1 MPGGHNEYSA
11 MRISI
16 HGTNP
21 PAAASC
27 RKKKNLS
34 FSVPRCL
41 TGRSK
46 GAKRGEEMF
55 NVCEDCGSQAALLK
69 LKYLR
74 SALETALISPE
85 K

>member
-1 MPGGHNEYSA
+1 MSTLQCTSPSMAQTLQLQLHAE
-11 MRISI
+11 
-16 HGTNP
+16 
-21 PAAASC
+21 
-27 RKKKNLS
+27 KKNLS
-34 FSVPRCL
+34 FSVPQCL

>member
-1 MPGGHNEYSA
+1 MSTPQC
-11 MRISI
+11 
-16 HGTNP
+16 
-21 PAAASC
+21 ASPSMAQTLQLQLHAE
-27 RKKKNLS
+27 KKNLS

-55 NVCEDCGSQAALLK
+55 SVCEDRGSQAALLK

>member
-1 MPGGHNEYSA
+1 MSTPQC
-11 MRISI
+11 
-16 HGTNP
+16 
-21 PAAASC
+21 ASPSMAQTLQLQLHAE
-27 RKKKNLS
+27 KKPLS

-55 NVCEDCGSQAALLK
+55 SVCEDCGSQAALLK

>member
-11 MRISI
+11 MRISL

-27 RKKKNLS
+27 RKKPLS

-55 NVCEDCGSQAALLK
+55 SVCEERGSQAALLK

>member
-1 MPGGHNEYSA
+1 
-11 MRISI
+11 
-16 HGTNP
+16 
-21 PAAASC
+21 
-27 RKKKNLS
+27 
-34 FSVPRCL
+34 
-41 TGRSK
+41 
-46 GAKRGEEMF
+46 MF

>member
-1 MPGGHNEYSA
+1 MS
-11 MRISI
+11 
-16 HGTNP
+16 TLQC
-21 PAAASC
+21 ASPSMAQTLQLQLHAE
-27 RKKKNLS
+27 KNKNLS